1 MAKRATAACPGGNAR
16 SARRG
21 GFFPLTPALPM
32 NRTRKLLEMNEC
44 SKTGSWAQGAIK
56 VRGDLS
62 LRERVRVRGKNLVE
76 YAKCSISQGFF
87 SKWSPSLRAIV
98 GLGGRGS
105 WPLHFYCV
113 AGLKVA
119 GIKDDDIAG
128 LDPVDHFDPV
138 CAAPP
143 NAHRLFN
150 RFVLL
155 NHENLFDAGKRDQSI
170 GRHAQGPLI
179 VARDDLGA
187 DE

>member
-1 MAKRATAACPGGNAR
+1 MECFIHWIVEWATLCFPSLRHSPLRRERMVHCR
-16 SARRG
+16 S
-21 GFFPLTPALPM
+21 FTPATELAQRPSAKYQSDSCCSLPM

-119 GIKDDDIAG
+119 G
-128 LDPVDHFDPV
+128 
-138 CAAPP
+138 
-143 NAHRLFN
+143 
-150 RFVLL
+150 
-155 NHENLFDAGKRDQSI
+155 
-170 GRHAQGPLI
+170 
-179 VARDDLGA
+179 
-187 DE
+187 